1 MDKKN
6 LRLADTVSGIA
17 NAAHLRPVPQDP
29 FLHRI
34 CAVSA
39 RMRSIASREVLS
51 QHGLDLR
58 DWLVLSGLFEL
69 GLGSQR
75 DLVDLAKLDKVAVNR
90 AAARLKEGDLV
101 EVRPNRLDGRSHLLE
116 LSEKGR
122 TIYFAISSEIEE
134 MERLVLAQFSPAE
147 TEQFRRMLARLEAA
161 LEDVDRAGAEEADA
175 AAPTAYGQDQADGKP
190 QSVAA

>member
-1 MDKKN
+1 MDKTN
-6 LRLADTVSGIA
+6 LRLADTASGIA
-17 NAAHLRPVPQDP
+17 SATHLRPVPQDP

-34 CAVSA
+34 CSVSA
-39 RMRSIASREVLS
+39 RMRGIASRDVLS
-51 QHGLDLR
+51 GHGLDLR

-75 DLVDLAKLDKVAVNR
+75 DLVDLTKLDKVAVNR

-161 LEDVDRAGAEEADA
+161 LEDVDRAGAEEVDA
-175 AAPTAYGQDQADGKP
+175 AAPTAYGQDQADSKP
-190 QSVAA
+190 RSVAA